1 MDIIGFDAQVGVV
14 KTFAKA
20 VAKRKMVAPV
30 KVVAKPKPV
39 APVKSVAPAKTVAR
53 PKSVAPVKAVVKPKM
68 VAPVKMVTKK
78 TVLAPVKTSPIVTAK
93 QYAAF
98 KKTTPAQPVKQVSVQ
113 SVKSVSTLPSNAT
126 PKQIFN
132 APVTPQL
139 VNTLNST
146 QRSFL
151 RADLP
156 YQPVTSKTKVVRIKN
171 TPIDLPQNINMIE
184 PPVDGGIAD
193 YYGK

>member
-14 KTFAKA
+14 RTFAKA

-30 KVVAKPKPV
+30 K
-39 APVKSVAPAKTVAR
+39 SVAPAKTVVK
-53 PKSVAPVKAVVKPKM
+53 PKMVAPVKTVVKPKM

-78 TVLAPVKTSPIVTAK
+78 AILAPVKTSPIVTAK

-98 KKTTPAQPVKQVSVQ
+98 KKTTPAQPIKQVP
-113 SVKSVSTLPSNAT
+113 VKSVSPVSTLPSNAT
-126 PKQIFN
+126 PNQIFN

-156 YQPVTSKTKVVRIKN
+156 YQPVTPKTKIVRIKN
-171 TPIDLPQNINMIE
+171 TPINLPQNINMIE
-184 PPVDGGIAD
+184 PPVDGGVAD